1 MFTLTLCG
9 KARVIVCYFCSPIK
23 SAQNQVKMEPSQQQT
38 QISEFLVVYKH
49 PDIRFFFIKA
59 SWLWN
64 ISLCSYV
71 LLHFLLAMCVTMP
84 FLPFHQFKRSKCSFQ
99 FSNSSFSQCK
109 NASIFPRLADD
120 KPLIVSLKFDT
131 FL

>member
-23 SAQNQVKMEPSQQQT
+23 SAQNQVKMEPSQQT
-38 QISEFLVVYKH
+38 QISVFGRLQTPRYTLLFYQSVMIVKH
-49 PDIRFFFIKA
+49 QPLLLCFIAFFTGHVCDYAFFTFSPIQKIKMFF
-59 SWLWN
+59 S
-64 ISLCSYV
+64 V
-71 LLHFLLAMCVTMP
+71 F
-84 FLPFHQFKRSKCSFQ
+84 QFKL
-99 FSNSSFSQCK
+99 SQCK